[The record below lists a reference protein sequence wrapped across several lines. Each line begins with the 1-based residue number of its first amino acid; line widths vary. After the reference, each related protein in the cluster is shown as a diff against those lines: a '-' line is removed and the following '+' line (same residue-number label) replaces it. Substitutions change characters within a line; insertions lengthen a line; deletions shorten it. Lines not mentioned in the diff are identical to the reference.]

1 MKLPRQG
8 RMRAAFVMLIAFV
21 LQSIPLPTALDVVR
35 PPLLV
40 LAVVYWS
47 LRAPGVGGIGVG
59 FLSGLALDIYRGA
72 LFGQYALATTLVAY
86 IGVRQH
92 LLIRNQTP
100 FQQGLFVFASLVVW
114 EFVVWLI
121 DGWTGQPTGNW
132 SRWLPVL
139 SGTVAWPLVAWLL
152 ERGDTHAHR

>member
-1 MKLPRQG
+1 MRLPRQA
-8 RMRAAFVMLIAFV
+8 RLRATTIVLIAFI
-21 LQSIPLPTALDVVR
+21 LQSVPIPAALDVVR

-40 LAVVYWS
+40 LAVVFWS
-47 LRAPGVGGIGVG
+47 LRAPGVGGIGLG
-59 FLSGLALDIYRGA
+59 FLGGLALDIYRGA
-72 LFGQYALATTLVAY
+72 LFGQYALATSLIAY
-86 IGVRQH
+86 VGVRQH

-100 FQQGLFVFASLVVW
+100 FQQGLFVFGSLVLW

-152 ERGDTHAHR
+152 ERGDVHPHR

>member
-1 MKLPRQG
+1 MRLPRQA
-8 RMRAAFVMLIAFV
+8 RFRLVVITLLAFV
-21 LQSIPLPTALDVVR
+21 LQSVPIPAAIDVVR

-40 LAVVYWS
+40 LIVVFWS
-47 LRAPGVGGIGVG
+47 LRSPGVGGIGLG
-59 FLSGLALDIYRGA
+59 FLAGLAMDIYRGA
-72 LFGQYALATTLVAY
+72 LFGQYALATSLIAY

-100 FQQGLFVFASLVVW
+100 FQQGLFVFGSLVLW
-114 EFVVWLI
+114 EFIVWLI

-139 SGTVAWPLVAWLL
+139 SGTVAWPLVSWLL
-152 ERGDTHAHR
+152 ERGDAHAPR